1 MYLLSL
7 KHICSICVCDVSSA
21 LNFSTMKD
29 RDTYEEKENQQTRRG
44 AMDIHI
50 SKLCRHLASDSN
62 FVVEAIR
69 SARNA
74 MPVNSPEDGRLVL

>member
-7 KHICSICVCDVSSA
+7 KHICSICICEVSSA
-21 LNFSTMKD
+21 VKLSAMKD
-29 RDTYEEKENQQTRRG
+29 RETYEEKENRRTRRG
-44 AMDIHI
+44 SMDIHI
-50 SKLCRHLASDSN
+50 SKLCRHLPSDYD

-69 SARNA
+69 STRNA

>member
-1 MYLLSL
+1 
-7 KHICSICVCDVSSA
+7 
-21 LNFSTMKD
+21 MKD

-50 SKLCRHLASDSN
+50 SKLCRHLTSDSN
-62 FVVEAIR
+62 FVVEAMR
-69 SARNA
+69 SRRNA